1 MDRSTFAA
9 STIDIETKKMTKEG
23 VYEPLETF
31 LDEFYKEKE
40 KREIEDYQLDKEVCF
55 ECWQAEYL
63 LSFVDQVTIPRDVE
77 QTRRQDLPT

>member
-1 MDRSTFAA
+1 VDKSTFAA

-40 KREIEDYQLDKEVCF
+40 KKGNRS
-55 ECWQAEYL
+55 
-63 LSFVDQVTIPRDVE
+63 LSVR
-77 QTRRQDLPT
+77 

>member
-1 MDRSTFAA
+1 VDRSTFAA

-40 KREIEDYQLDKEVCF
+40 KREIEDYQLDKKKYALNVGR
-55 ECWQAEYL
+55 QNAYYL
-63 LSFVDQVTIPRDVE
+63 LLIK
-77 QTRRQDLPT
+77 